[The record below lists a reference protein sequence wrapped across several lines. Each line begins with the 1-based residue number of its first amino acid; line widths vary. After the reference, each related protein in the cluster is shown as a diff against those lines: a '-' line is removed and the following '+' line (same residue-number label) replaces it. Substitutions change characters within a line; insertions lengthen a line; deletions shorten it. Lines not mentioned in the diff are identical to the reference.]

1 MMELYNY
8 EPPNDLLKNRV
19 ILVTGATAGIGR
31 EVSRALITHGATV
44 ILHGRNANA
53 LETTYQE
60 FRNLGPEPTIVQL
73 DLEGA
78 QDEECQN
85 LAENLESKFDGID
98 GLLHNAGLLGARS
111 PIEAYNPGVW
121 RKVLQV
127 NLNAPFILTR
137 RLLPLL
143 HQSEDASVLFTT
155 SGVGSQGRAHW
166 GAYCVSKF
174 GIEGFTQT
182 LADELKNSRIRVNCI
197 NPGAT
202 RTDMR
207 AAAFP
212 EENPEKLPLPETLTA
227 PYLYLLGPDGRGIH
241 GERIDAQR

>member
-8 EPPNDLLKNRV
+8 DPPNDLLKNRV

-53 LETTYQE
+53 LKTTYQE

-121 RKVLQV
+121 QKVLQV

-174 GIEGFTQT
+174 GIEGLTQT

>member
-1 MMELYNY
+1 MELCGY

-44 ILHGRNANA
+44 ILHGRNPHS

-60 FRNLGPEPTIVQL
+60 FRNLGPEPTVVQL

-78 QDEECQN
+78 QDEDCQS
-85 LAENLESKFDGID
+85 LTENLESKFGGLD
-98 GLLHNAGLLGARS
+98 GLLHNAAILGARS
-111 PIEAYNPGVW
+111 PIEAYNPGLW
-121 RKVLQV
+121 QKVMQV
-127 NLNAPFILTR
+127 NLNAAFILTR

-143 HQSEDASVLFTT
+143 HQSDDASVLFTT

-174 GIEGFTQT
+174 GVEGFAQT

-207 AAAFP
+207 AAAYP
-212 EENPEKLPLPETLTA
+212 AEDPEKLPLPERLIA

>member
-1 MMELYNY
+1 MMGLHNY

-53 LETTYQE
+53 LKTTYQE

-111 PIEAYNPGVW
+111 SIEAYNPGVW

>member
-1 MMELYNY
+1 MELCGY

-31 EVSRALITHGATV
+31 AVSRALITHGATV
-44 ILHGRNANA
+44 ILHGRNAHA

-60 FRNLGPEPTIVQL
+60 VRDLGPEPTVVQL
-73 DLEGA
+73 DLERA
-78 QDEECQN
+78 QDEECQS
-85 LAENLESKFDGID
+85 LTENLESRFGRID
-98 GLLHNAGLLGARS
+98 GLLHNASILGERS
-111 PIEAYNPGVW
+111 PIDAYDIGLW
-121 RKVLQV
+121 QKVMQV
-127 NLNAPFILTR
+127 NLNASFILTKCM
-137 RLLPLL
+137 LPLL

-174 GIEGFTQT
+174 GVEGFAQT

-207 AAAFP
+207 AAAYP
-212 EENPEKLPLPETLTA
+212 AEDPEKLPLPETLTA
-227 PYLYLLGPDGRGIH
+227 PYLYLLGPDSRGVH
-241 GERIDAQR
+241 GERIEAQR

>member
-1 MMELYNY
+1 M
-8 EPPNDLLKNRV
+8 
-19 ILVTGATAGIGR
+19 
-31 EVSRALITHGATV
+31 
-44 ILHGRNANA
+44 
-53 LETTYQE
+53 
-60 FRNLGPEPTIVQL
+60 
-73 DLEGA
+73 
-78 QDEECQN
+78 
-85 LAENLESKFDGID
+85 
-98 GLLHNAGLLGARS
+98 
-111 PIEAYNPGVW
+111 
-121 RKVLQV
+121 QV

-174 GIEGFTQT
+174 GIEGLTQT

-207 AAAFP
+207 AAAVP

>member
-8 EPPNDLLKNRV
+8 DPPNDLLKNRV

-121 RKVLQV
+121 QKVLQV

>member
-1 MMELYNY
+1 MMELHNY

-121 RKVLQV
+121 QKVLQV

-202 RTDMR
+202 RTVMR
-207 AAAFP
+207 ADAFP

-241 GERIDAQR
+241 GERIDAQH

>member
-1 MMELYNY
+1 MELSDY
-8 EPPNDLLKNRV
+8 EPRNDLLKNRV
-19 ILVTGATAGIGR
+19 ILVTGATGGIGR

-44 ILHGRNANA
+44 ILHGRNAHA
-53 LETTYQE
+53 LEKTYHE
-60 FRNLGPEPTIVQL
+60 FRNLGPEPTVVQL

-78 QDEECQN
+78 QDEECQSLTEN
-85 LAENLESKFDGID
+85 LASKFGGID
-98 GLLHNAGLLGARS
+98 GLLHNAGMLGTLS
-111 PIEAYNPGVW
+111 PIEAYNPRVW
-121 RKVLQV
+121 QKVIQV
-127 NLNAPFILTR
+127 NLNATFVLTR

-174 GIEGFTQT
+174 GVEGFAQT

-212 EENPEKLPLPETLTA
+212 EENPEKLPLPQTLTA
-227 PYLYLLGPDGRGIH
+227 HYLYLLGPDGRGIH

>member
-1 MMELYNY
+1 MMGLHNY

-53 LETTYQE
+53 LKTTYQE

>member
-1 MMELYNY
+1 MELSDY
-8 EPPNDLLKNRV
+8 EPRNDLLKKRV

-121 RKVLQV
+121 QKVLQV

-155 SGVGSQGRAHW
+155 LS
-166 GAYCVSKF
+166 
-174 GIEGFTQT
+174 
-182 LADELKNSRIRVNCI
+182 L
-197 NPGAT
+197 
-202 RTDMR
+202 
-207 AAAFP
+207 
-212 EENPEKLPLPETLTA
+212 
-227 PYLYLLGPDGRGIH
+227 IH
-241 GERIDAQR
+241 I

>member
-1 MMELYNY
+1 MGLHNY

-53 LETTYQE
+53 LKTTYQE

>member
-1 MMELYNY
+1 MMELSGY

-19 ILVTGATAGIGR
+19 ILVTGATSGIGR

-44 ILHGRNANA
+44 ILHGRNAHA

-60 FRNLGPEPTIVQL
+60 FRGLGPEPTVVQL
-73 DLEGA
+73 DLERA
-78 QDEECQN
+78 QDEECQS
-85 LAENLESKFDGID
+85 LTENLESKFGGLD
-98 GLLHNAGLLGARS
+98 GLLHNAGILGARS

-121 RKVLQV
+121 QKVMHV
-127 NLNAPFILTR
+127 NLNAAFILTR

-143 HQSEDASVLFTT
+143 HQSDDASVLFTT
-155 SGVGSQGRAHW
+155 SGVGNQGRAHW

-174 GIEGFTQT
+174 GVEGLAQT
-182 LADELKNSRIRVNCI
+182 LADEWKNSRIRVNCI

-207 AAAFP
+207 AAACPAEDP
-212 EENPEKLPLPETLTA
+212 ETLPLPETLTA
-227 PYLYLLGPDGRGIH
+227 PYLYLLGPDSRGIH

>member
-1 MMELYNY
+1 MMELDNY
-8 EPPNDLLKNRV
+8 EPPNELLKNRV

-53 LETTYQE
+53 LKTTYQE
-60 FRNLGPEPTIVQL
+60 FRNLGPETTIVQL

-207 AAAFP
+207 AAAVP
-212 EENPEKLPLPETLTA
+212 EENPEKLPLPQTLTA
-227 PYLYLLGPDGRGIH
+227 HYLYLLGPDGRGIH

>member
-1 MMELYNY
+1 MMGLHNY

-53 LETTYQE
+53 LKTTYQE

-227 PYLYLLGPDGRGIH
+227 TYLYLLGPDGRGIH

>member
-1 MMELYNY
+1 MELCGY

-19 ILVTGATAGIGR
+19 ILVTGATSGIGR
-31 EVSRALITHGATV
+31 AVSRALITHGATV
-44 ILHGRNANA
+44 ILHGRNAHA

-60 FRNLGPEPTIVQL
+60 VRDLGPEPTVVQL
-73 DLEGA
+73 DLERA
-78 QDEECQN
+78 QDEECQS
-85 LAENLESKFDGID
+85 LTENLESRFGRID
-98 GLLHNAGLLGARS
+98 GLLHNASILGERS
-111 PIEAYNPGVW
+111 PIDAYDIGLW
-121 RKVLQV
+121 QKVMQV
-127 NLNAPFILTR
+127 NLNAAFILTR

-174 GIEGFTQT
+174 GVEGFAQT

-207 AAAFP
+207 AAAYP
-212 EENPEKLPLPETLTA
+212 AEDPEKLPLPETLTA
-227 PYLYLLGPDGRGIH
+227 PYLYLLGPDSRGVH
-241 GERIDAQR
+241 GERIEAQR

>member
-1 MMELYNY
+1 MMGLHNY

-53 LETTYQE
+53 LKTTYQE

-143 HQSEDASVLFTT
+143 HRSEDASVLFTT

-212 EENPEKLPLPETLTA
+212 EENPEKLPLPQTLTA
-227 PYLYLLGPDGRGIH
+227 HYLYLLGPDGRGIH

>member
-121 RKVLQV
+121 QKVLQV
-127 NLNAPFILTR
+127 NLNAPFIPTR

-207 AAAFP
+207 PAAFP

-241 GERIDAQR
+241 GERIDAQH

>member
-1 MMELYNY
+1 MGSGDVY
-8 EPPNDLLKNRV
+8 KR
-19 ILVTGATAGIGR
+19 
-31 EVSRALITHGATV
+31 
-44 ILHGRNANA
+44 
-53 LETTYQE
+53 Q
-60 FRNLGPEPTIVQL
+60 
-73 DLEGA
+73 
-78 QDEECQN
+78 
-85 LAENLESKFDGID
+85 
-98 GLLHNAGLLGARS
+98 
-111 PIEAYNPGVW
+111 
-121 RKVLQV
+121 
-127 NLNAPFILTR
+127 
-137 RLLPLL
+137 
-143 HQSEDASVLFTT
+143 VLFTT

-174 GIEGFTQT
+174 GVEGFAQT

>member
-8 EPPNDLLKNRV
+8 DPPNDLLKNRV

-78 QDEECQN
+78 QDEECQSV
-85 LAENLESKFDGID
+85 AENLESKFDGID

-121 RKVLQV
+121 QKVLQV